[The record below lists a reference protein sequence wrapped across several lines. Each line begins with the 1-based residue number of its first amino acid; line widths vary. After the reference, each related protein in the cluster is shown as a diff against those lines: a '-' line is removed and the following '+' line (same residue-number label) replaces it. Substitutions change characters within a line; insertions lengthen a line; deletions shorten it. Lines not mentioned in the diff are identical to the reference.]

1 MARASTPPRTRRT
14 GAAALVA
21 AGLTASAVALVP
33 ASPASAGTF
42 VTKARLVSRVGGTGS
57 TTANGLNAGGGGVS
71 PGVSSDASMSGN
83 GRFVAIVTTAKMSPI
98 DTNGKK
104 DVYVRDLWAGT
115 TELVSL
121 TDDDKVVAGDS
132 TTPTMSDD
140 GRFVLFLSN
149 ADNLIPGDNKGFT
162 DAFLRDRYED
172 TTRRISKGIG
182 GALLNTAVSG
192 ASLSGDGTT
201 TAYYTSANNVVA
213 NDGGTDLDVFV
224 VENFGGDTTAASV
237 NSSEQFGT
245 GSSDNPTLSYDGRYV
260 AFASTSLLAG
270 GVAGE
275 TNAYV
280 RDRTN
285 GTTEIANVKSDETLG
300 DKGAGG
306 VYISDDARYVMF
318 SSDATNMV
326 PGDSNDARDVFVRDR
341 TAGTTQRVSLTAA
354 DGQIPEGGASSSF
367 SGDGKTALF
376 FTTGAPAGTDIGT
389 EFDVYARNITA
400 GTTRRIST
408 GPAIADPPTL
418 STSASPSDDG
428 SSAAF
433 AAHDKLT
440 GESFDQA
447 YVNGPV
453 SLGPFAT
460 SAALVTRQYQDF
472 TGAADPLGKS
482 AQWTSTFDLGKATPA
497 ALIAELATSD
507 TWAAKRAPLIRL
519 YWAFFLRR
527 PDSGGLTYWLGRYQ
541 AGTSLTKI
549 AQSFATSSEFKNRYG
564 TVTNSQYVNKVYV
577 NVFERSPDAAG
588 AAYWTKKLDT
598 KALTRGAVIVQF
610 SESSEGKRRLVGP
623 TDITLISLGMYGA
636 VPTAA
641 QWDAVFGPIDLGEP
655 QPAAFVAGTFFT
667 RSDYA
672 AAVS

>member
-1 MARASTPPRTRRT
+1 MARASTPPRSRRT

-42 VTKARLVSRVGGTGS
+42 QAKARLVSRLGGTGS
-57 TTANGLNAGGGGVS
+57 TTANGLNAGGGGTS
-71 PGVSSDASMSGN
+71 PGVTSDIALSGN
-83 GRFVAIVTTAKMSPI
+83 GRFAAIVTTAKMSPI

-115 TELVSL
+115 TELASL
-121 TDDDKVVAGDS
+121 TDDDKVVLGDS

-140 GRFVLFLSN
+140 GRFVLFMSDAN
-149 ADNLIPGDNKGFT
+149 NLIPGDDKGFA
-162 DAFLRDRYED
+162 DVFLRDRYEN
-172 TTRRISKGIG
+172 TTRRISTGIS
-182 GALLNTAVSG
+182 GALLNTPVAG

-213 NDGGTDLDVFV
+213 GDGGSDLDVFV
-224 VENFGGDTTAASV
+224 VDNFGGDTTAASV

-245 GSSDNPTLSYDGRYV
+245 GTSDNPVLSYDGRYV

-270 GVAGE
+270 GVVGD

-285 GTTEIANVKSDETLG
+285 GTTEIVSIRSDETLADHG
-300 DKGAGG
+300 GGG
-306 VYISDDARYVMF
+306 VYMSDDGRYVMF

-326 PGDSNDARDVFVRDR
+326 PNDTNGARDTFVRDR

-354 DGQIPEGGASSSF
+354 DGQIPEGGSSSSF

-376 FTTGAPAGTDIGT
+376 FTSGAPAGTDIGT

-408 GPAIADPPTL
+408 GPAIADPDILT
-418 STSASPSDDG
+418 TSSSVTNDG
-428 SSAAF
+428 TSAAF
-433 AAHDKLT
+433 VNNRKLT

-472 TGAADPLGKS
+472 TGAADPVGKS

-497 ALIAELATSD
+497 ALIAELATAD
-507 TWAAKRAPLIRL
+507 AWAAKRAPLIRL

-527 PDSGGLTYWLGRYQ
+527 PDSGGLTYWLHKYQ

-549 AQSFATSSEFKNRYG
+549 AQSFATSSEFENRYG
-564 TVTNSQYVNKVYV
+564 TVTNAQYVNKVYL
-577 NVFERSPDAAG
+577 NVFKRLPDASG

-641 QWDAVFGPIDLGEP
+641 QWNAVFGPISLGEP
-655 QPAAFVAGTFFT
+655 QPAAFVAGTFLA

-672 AAVS
+672 AVVA